1 MLWNYAIWPGLCF
14 FLVAIGIPRKAHVFS
29 KIKCSLPQVYKTP
42 YAMKKG
48 PRLRILFHFFSSL
61 SLMMEYTNKTRRS
74 LRVSTPFSFSSSSY
88 SPSLMP
94 SPSLPTVVQGP
105 CAACKVLRRRC
116 TDTCS
121 LAPYFPPSE
130 QLKFV
135 IAHKV
140 FGASNIVKALQ
151 VIQLRWLLLKLKAR
165 LITLDDLIYMDFTD
179 FVDLNSSYFNY

>member
-1 MLWNYAIWPGLCF
+1 
-14 FLVAIGIPRKAHVFS
+14 
-29 KIKCSLPQVYKTP
+29 
-42 YAMKKG
+42 
-48 PRLRILFHFFSSL
+48 
-61 SLMMEYTNKTRRS
+61 
-74 LRVSTPFSFSSSSY
+74 
-88 SPSLMP
+88 MP

-151 VIQLRWLLLKLKAR
+151 VNPTKVTFAKIESS
-165 LITLDDLIYMDFTD
+165 LDNFR
-179 FVDLNSSYFNY
+179 